1 MSRGP
6 SLPAVAV
13 RKKNRATT
21 NHLLTPCMAAQTKLP
36 GDQETSWGRQQ
47 ADRASVRKKKRG
59 QKDSERSRGVL
70 SPRLELGISRVSG
83 GRINQLSHESAIRLR
98 TLIGK
103 SASGCLCPG
112 CARALVVAVATGAGT
127 DRGRRHAGRVG
138 STLHCACS
146 ASCAPRPRSRYAG
159 TCLDILCGMPVV
171 SARRA
176 RRQTG
181 QGSAAKP

>member
-1 MSRGP
+1 
-6 SLPAVAV
+6 
-13 RKKNRATT
+13 
-21 NHLLTPCMAAQTKLP
+21 MAAQTKLP

-98 TLIGK
+98 TLIEK
-103 SASGCLCPG
+103 PASGCLCPG

-138 STLHCACS
+138 STLALRMQCQLRAPAACTVCGHMPRHPVRHACGVCSSGS
-146 ASCAPRPRSRYAG
+146 APNRPG
-159 TCLDILCGMPVV
+159 Q
-171 SARRA
+171 
-176 RRQTG
+176 RRQTLI
-181 QGSAAKP
+181 QP

>member
-1 MSRGP
+1 MKSVQG
-6 SLPAVAV
+6 AG
-13 RKKNRATT
+13 
-21 NHLLTPCMAAQTKLP
+21 HQGWMAAHKKLLE
-36 GDQETSWGRQQ
+36 DQGGTDLGATGAGKDKK